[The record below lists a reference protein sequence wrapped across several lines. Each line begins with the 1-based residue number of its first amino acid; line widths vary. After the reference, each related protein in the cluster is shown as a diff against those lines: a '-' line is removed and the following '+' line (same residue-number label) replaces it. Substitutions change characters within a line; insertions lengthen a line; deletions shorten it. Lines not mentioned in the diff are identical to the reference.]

1 MKQQQGVTLIELLV
15 VIAIIGI
22 IIVPILT
29 LMTGTFSNTVSQGKE
44 SRNIYYSQQVI
55 EEARV
60 LRFPNGLAGTSIY
73 GTCSPSGCTPINFS
87 STSLPTLSG
96 TDSFYK
102 IELRNLSNVTNDITR
117 NSGLTAAFYEAK
129 VVVEAIGDSS
139 HTVELVTVVK
149 RQ

>member
-29 LMTGTFSNTVSQGKE
+29 LMTGTFTNTVSQGNE
-44 SRNIYYSQQVI
+44 SRNIYYAQQVI

-60 LRFPNGLAGTSIY
+60 LKFPNNLAGASIY
-73 GTCSPSGCTPINFS
+73 GTCSPTGCTAINFS

-96 TDSFYK
+96 TEALYK
-102 IELRNLSNVTNDITR
+102 IELKSLVNVTNDVTR

-129 VVVEAIGDSS
+129 VVVEVLGDASQ
-139 HTVELVTVVK
+139 TVELVTVVN